1 MTDLFSCAGK
11 TAVIT
16 GGSGVLGFAMAQA
29 LGRAGAKIALIAR
42 DEEKLNE
49 KTEELIKLG
58 LSATHIA
65 ASVTSKEELLKAK
78 DKVNQDLGSVDI
90 LVNSAGGN
98 MPGATISP
106 DQNFFDLDIDAYRK
120 VVDLN
125 LTGSVLPSL
134 VFGKDM
140 AETGKGSIV
149 NISSMTASKP
159 ISRVLGYGN
168 SKAAID
174 NFTKWLS
181 TELIAKY
188 GEGIRVNAIA
198 PGFFLT
204 EQNRTLLTHP
214 DGSYTD
220 RAESILANT
229 PFNRFGKPEE
239 LGGTLVWLCSN
250 ASSFVTGVVIPVDGG
265 FSSYGGL

>member
-29 LGRAGAKIALIAR
+29 LGSAGAKIALIAR

-49 KTEELIKLG
+49 KTEDLRKQG
-58 LSATHIA
+58 FSATYVA
-65 ASVTSKEELLKAK
+65 ASVTSKEELLEAKAK
-78 DKVNQDLGSVDI
+78 VKKDLGGVDI

-98 MPGATISP
+98 MSGATISH
-106 DQNFFDLDIDAYRK
+106 DQNFFDLDIDAYRN

-125 LTGSVLPSL
+125 LVGSVLPSM
-134 VFGKDM
+134 VFGEDM
-140 AETGKGSIV
+140 AEKKKGSIV

-204 EQNRTLLTHP
+204 EQNRSLLTNP

-220 RAESILANT
+220 RAKAILSNT

-239 LGGTLVWLCSN
+239 LGGTLVWLCSD
-250 ASSFVTGVVIPVDGG
+250 ASSFVTGVVVPVDGG